1 MINIKQIV
9 KNGTTYLMDSEF
21 QRIRKGERLGQ
32 NKQPYSIRLYDN
44 LIGYYENNE
53 EYEKCAEIL
62 KEKNK
67 VLDHET
73 NYKSWK
79 KN

>member
-1 MINIKQIV
+1 MINIKNIME
-9 KNGTTYLMDSEF
+9 NGTKYLMESEF
-21 QRIRKGERLGQ
+21 QRIRNGERIGT

-44 LIGYYENNE
+44 LIGYYENSE

-67 VLDHET
+67 VLDHDN
-73 NYKSWK
+73 NYKWRD
-79 KN
+79 N